1 MKKAVEYI
9 GALKRGETKPHLF
22 KCEDGET
29 YVVKLMSNP
38 VGKKILAHEHIANG
52 LANYLSLP
60 VAQGESIFLSEELIK
75 QLPESEFSKTQPG
88 PHFGCLYY
96 KNAVRP
102 TTENRIQ
109 KCMNLHQ
116 MAGIIVFDHW
126 VRNRDRCSNYFNLII
141 DEGEEQNK
149 IYMID
154 QAGCFFSSI
163 RSSKRLKNTAD
174 YMDVFWG
181 DLYKEFKPYLKEKE
195 LFYYYISAIEQFP
208 DDEIKAI
215 VHSTPPEWE
224 SDPEELEALAAY
236 LIQRKEKLGVTIK
249 KLLNNHIKI

>member
-22 KCEDGET
+22 KCDDGYI
-29 YVVKLMSNP
+29 YVVKLVSNP

-52 LANYLSLP
+52 LAKYLGLP
-60 VAQGESIFLSEELIK
+60 VAEGESIFLSEDVIK
-75 QLPESEFSKTQPG
+75 QISENQISSTPPG

-102 TTENRIQ
+102 TTERRIK
-109 KCMNLHQ
+109 KCTNLDQ

-126 VRNRDRCSNYFNLII
+126 VRNRDRHSNYFNLII
-141 DEGEEQNK
+141 DEGEEHNK

-154 QAGCFFSSI
+154 HAGCFFSSI
-163 RSSKRLKNTAD
+163 RSSKRLKKTAG

-181 DLYKEFKPYLKEKE
+181 DLYKEFKSYLKEKE

-208 DDEIKAI
+208 DNEIKAI
-215 VHSTPPEWE
+215 VNSTPPEWE

-236 LIQRKEKLGVTIK
+236 LIQRKEKLREPINQLLK
-249 KLLNNHIKI
+249 KHLKV